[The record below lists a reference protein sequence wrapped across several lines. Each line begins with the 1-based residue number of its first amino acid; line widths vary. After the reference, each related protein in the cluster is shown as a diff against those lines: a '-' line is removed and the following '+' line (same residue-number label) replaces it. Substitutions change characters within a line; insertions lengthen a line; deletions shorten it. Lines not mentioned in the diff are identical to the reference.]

1 MVLAL
6 LLWHC
11 VTSIWD
17 SNPWLVSHQF
27 CSITSSAWMPLDS
40 RGCAAHAVVRQHFI
54 WWNCFSPPPPKCLTT
69 GARRQPVRTAR
80 IMGGVESPVK
90 TPSQGSP
97 ILLPSSRYFTSQCCV
112 LIYNSESVY
121 LVLYFHRRYKS
132 WELWRSLQTP
142 PSNCSI
148 ALAHDCVIFVCG
160 CSGVDSL

>member
-121 LVLYFHRRYKS
+121 LIGDIKVGSCGALCKHRQVTVALRWHMTALYLY
-132 WELWRSLQTP
+132 
-142 PSNCSI
+142 
-148 ALAHDCVIFVCG
+148 
-160 CSGVDSL
+160 VDVVA